1 MSKAPVNAEPVS
13 RFRSAHAV
21 HADWQIATERCLAE
35 LEAQLRHPRRARR
48 GRLGVLYLSD
58 HHAEHASE
66 IHAFMKVRT
75 GVIDW
80 IGSVGI
86 SIAADAV
93 EYTDEPVIAVMLL
106 DLPPDSCRVFSSL
119 ATVPLAGERTS
130 TGAIAASSALIHVD
144 PGAVD
149 LASQLSELAARLDS
163 GLLVGAMSSSRT
175 TSLQIANRTLVSQG
189 SISGVV
195 FASDVMTRTRLTH
208 ACHPI
213 RRRGRRVAPRRIDRC
228 EGNQVLLID
237 GRPALDVMLE
247 DLDAPRL
254 RGIAGLQPWL
264 QRHLPDGG
272 LHVGLAGSPEQLRE
286 RFDTTVM
293 SPIIAIDPAYR
304 SIAIA
309 ALPVV
314 GQGLVFCA
322 RDRAAAR
329 ADLIRI
335 CTELREEVENDAPA
349 LAITPTATP
358 AEAVHGTDRIRGAIL
373 LSCVARGARLFDQN
387 EELEIVRQQL
397 GDVPLIGLF
406 ASAEISNAQVQSQ
419 TAVLT
424 VFA

>member
-1 MSKAPVNAEPVS
+1 MSAAPVKPEPVS

-21 HADWQIATERCLAE
+21 HADWQVATERCLAE
-35 LEAQLRHPRRARR
+35 LEAQLQQPRRAKR

-58 HHAEHASE
+58 HHAEHAGE
-66 IHAFMKVRT
+66 IHTVMKVRT
-75 GVIDW
+75 GVVDW

-86 SIAADAV
+86 AIAADAL
-93 EYTDEPVIAVMLL
+93 EFIDEPVVAVMLL

-119 ATVPLAGERTS
+119 ATLPQLGERTS

-144 PGAVD
+144 AGVVD
-149 LASQLSELAARLDS
+149 LSTQLADLVSRLDS
-163 GLLVGAMSSSRT
+163 GLLAGAMSSSRT
-175 TSLQIANRTLVSQG
+175 TSVQIANRILADRDG
-189 SISGVV
+189 MSGVV
-195 FASDVMTRTRLTH
+195 FASDVLTRTRLTH

-213 RRRGRRVAPRRIDRC
+213 RRRGKRVAPRRVDRC
-228 EGNQVLLID
+228 EGNQVLMLD

-247 DLDAPRL
+247 DLEAPRL
-254 RGIAGLQPWL
+254 RGIASLQPWL

-272 LHVGLAGSPEQLRE
+272 LHVGLAASPEGLHE
-286 RFDTTVM
+286 RFDTAVM
-293 SPIIAIDPAYR
+293 SPVIAIDPAYR
-304 SIAIA
+304 SIAVA
-309 ALPVV
+309 ARPEV

-358 AEAVHGTDRIRGAIL
+358 ADAVHGSDRIRGAIY
-373 LSCVARGARLFDQN
+373 LSCVARGARLFDRN

-406 ASAEISNAQVQSQ
+406 ASAELCNAQVQSQ